1 MSLYGFI
8 RTYEELRRSQLRG
21 QVLLGL
27 EFRVWGRFG
36 GEAWRTRNIP
46 DHRKDLK
53 RKPQDKAYL
62 NISNGRMH
70 PFEEGETGVGGGVL
84 LV

>member
-36 GEAWRTRNIP
+36 GEAWRTRNI
-46 DHRKDLK
+46 
-53 RKPQDKAYL
+53 
-62 NISNGRMH
+62 H
-70 PFEEGETGVGGGVL
+70 PRPPEGSKTEAPGQGL
-84 LV
+84 S